1 MKINLS
7 GRVSL
12 VCGSSQGI
20 GKAIASQFAFSG
32 AKVILLARNETKL
45 KKLAEDL
52 SEKTKVTH
60 LFIPCDI
67 SNIEILEKKVLE
79 ILDIVERIDI
89 LVNNTGGPPPGLL
102 YTSKLEDLEQ
112 AFRQHILSAQKL
124 IELIVPKM
132 ILNRFGRI
140 INIVSVG
147 MREPIENL
155 GVSNTIRGAMG
166 SWAKTLSR
174 ELAPYGIT
182 VNNIL
187 PGYTMT
193 ERLEYLI
200 TKRASDKGIAFE
212 VEAEAILH
220 KIPAKRFGTPEEIG
234 YLATFLASDFAGYIN
249 GVSIPIDGGFLSC
262 I

>member
-52 SEKTKVTH
+52 SEKTKVSH
-60 LFIPCDI
+60 LFITCDI
-67 SNIEILEKKVLE
+67 SNVEILEKKVLE

-200 TKRASDKGIAFE
+200 TKRASDKGIALE
-212 VEAEAILH
+212 EEAETILQ

-249 GVSIPIDGGFLSC
+249 GASIPIDGGFLSC